1 MGKVLSSHVGMKI
14 NEWYRMIRQF
24 SVPDAEILKAE
35 VEAEIER
42 MEEDQ
47 HLLIYYQLMCFRHQ
61 IMLDYIHPSKYQPF
75 SVSNLVDKIE
85 NSNHELSDMLHYY
98 HAFFR
103 GMHEF
108 SQKEYLE
115 AVKYYRMAEKQLSM
129 VFDDIEQA
137 EFHFKVAEAYYI
149 MKQTHVSMHHI
160 LKALEIYDQHD
171 AYSIRIIQCLFVI
184 SGNYQDL
191 KRKDRALPHLKK
203 AKQLASEIDHPRIYS
218 SALYNLGKCYGEL
231 GYREEAE
238 QYLTESADLAK
249 KELLPTLPHTLYTL
263 AKLLFRQ
270 NEQTEARRILED
282 GKLAAKK
289 HEDQLFC
296 HMFEYLDAL
305 YVQEIN
311 EEQLQ
316 KTIDYLEKLS
326 LYSYIEDI
334 SLEIATA
341 LETSQQYQK
350 SNQYYQKLLWA
361 QNQIQEGECLYE
373 F

>member
-1 MGKVLSSHVGMKI
+1 
-14 NEWYRMIRQF
+14 
-24 SVPDAEILKAE
+24 
-35 VEAEIER
+35 
-42 MEEDQ
+42 
-47 HLLIYYQLMCFRHQ
+47 
-61 IMLDYIHPSKYQPF
+61 MLDYIHPSKYQPF

-218 SALYNLGKCYGEL
+218 SALYNLGKCYG
-231 GYREEAE
+231 
-238 QYLTESADLAK
+238 S
-249 KELLPTLPHTLYTL
+249 
-263 AKLLFRQ
+263 
-270 NEQTEARRILED
+270 
-282 GKLAAKK
+282 
-289 HEDQLFC
+289 
-296 HMFEYLDAL
+296 
-305 YVQEIN
+305 
-311 EEQLQ
+311 
-316 KTIDYLEKLS
+316 
-326 LYSYIEDI
+326 
-334 SLEIATA
+334 
-341 LETSQQYQK
+341 
-350 SNQYYQKLLWA
+350 
-361 QNQIQEGECLYE
+361 
-373 F
+373 